1 MAQTATRKGAS
12 GGSTKAK
19 SAQKKRAP
27 AKSKTKSNGKPNA
40 KANGSGS
47 KKTAA
52 KSVKGAAGG
61 AAAKSALTTR
71 PGGNV
76 RMKMAGAAIK
86 AAAKKAGEKAK
97 QTLPVLADGSRG
109 VLDKVRDAGWDRMAE
124 KVRTLPVQRSL
135 DVGVPIEAAWD
146 EWMRFD
152 WLPDGAH
159 RVEDIERDGDSL
171 FGRLA
176 GPRVSRDWEAEIT
189 DERVDQSFAWQT
201 VEGSDTSGLVTFHR
215 LSDRLTRLELQLD
228 VVPEGMG
235 EALSLVLRRAD
246 RCAENVLRG
255 FKAQVEALDPD
266 EYPDVAETAED
277 EEAED
282 EEAEDEEAED
292 DEAEDDEDTEA
303 VEEPDEA

>member
-12 GGSTKAK
+12 GGSAKAK

-27 AKSKTKSNGKPNA
+27 ANSKTKSNGKPNA
-40 KANGSGS
+40 KSNGAGS
-47 KKTAA
+47 KKTAT

-61 AAAKSALTTR
+61 AAAKASLTTR
-71 PGGNV
+71 PGGPV
-76 RMKMAGAAIK
+76 RMKMAGAALK
-86 AAAKKAGEKAK
+86 AAAQKAGEKAR

-135 DVGVPIEAAWD
+135 DVAVPIEAAWD

-159 RVEDIERDGDSL
+159 RVEDIGRDGDSL

-176 GPRVSRDWEAEIT
+176 GPRISRDWEAEIT

-235 EALSLVLRRAD
+235 QTLALVLRLAD
-246 RCAENVLRG
+246 RRAETVMRS
-255 FKAQVEALDPD
+255 FKAQAEALDPD
-266 EYPDVAETAED
+266 EYPPPPPTED
-277 EEAED
+277 HE
-282 EEAEDEEAED
+282 ED
-292 DEAEDDEDTEA
+292 DDTE
-303 VEEPDEA
+303 DN

>member
-1 MAQTATRKGAS
+1 MAQTATPKGAS
-12 GGSTKAK
+12 GGSTKRKPAP
-19 SAQKKRAP
+19 KKRAP
-27 AKSKTKSNGKPNA
+27 AKSKQKSNAKSNGA
-40 KANGSGS
+40 GS
-47 KKTAA
+47 KKTGEKTV
-52 KSVKGAAGG
+52 KSAAGG
-61 AAAKSALTTR
+61 AAAKATLTTR
-71 PGGNV
+71 PGGPV
-76 RMKMAGAAIK
+76 RMKMAGAALK
-86 AAAKKAGEKAK
+86 AAARKAGAKAK

-135 DVGVPIEAAWD
+135 DVAVPLEAAWD

-159 RVEDIERDGDSL
+159 GVQDIERDDDRL
-171 FGRLA
+171 FGRLS
-176 GPRVSRDWEAEIT
+176 GPRVSGDWEAEIV
-189 DERVDQSFAWQT
+189 DERVDESLAWQT

-246 RCAENVLRG
+246 RRAENVMRG

-266 EYPDVAETAED
+266 EYPDVAETA
-277 EEAED
+277 
-282 EEAEDEEAED
+282 
-292 DEAEDDEDTEA
+292 DDEDETDEVKETDEVEA
-303 VEEPDEA
+303 